1 MGFYNERILP
11 HLIAVAMRHREL
23 TPYRQRVVGAARGRV
38 LEVGV
43 GAGPN
48 LPLYGA
54 GVDEVYGLDL
64 SARLLGMAAKTG
76 GWAHLLEA
84 SAEAI
89 PLDVRSVDTVVMT
102 WTLCS
107 IPDPHAALIEM
118 RRVLRPGGRLL
129 FVEHGLSPDRRVRW
143 LQNTLTP
150 VWRRIGGGCHLN
162 RPIDAI
168 IREAGWRIEKIDTGY
183 LRGPNPATY
192 MYEGSALP
200 EHG

>member
-1 MGFYNERILP
+1 MSFYENRILP
-11 HLIAVAMRHREL
+11 HLIASTMRHREL
-23 TPYRQRVVGAARGRV
+23 IPYRQRVVGAARGRV

-43 GAGPN
+43 GAGAN
-48 LPLYGA
+48 LPFYGPGA
-54 GVDEVYGLDL
+54 GDIFGLDP
-64 SARLLGMAAKTG
+64 SERLLRKAREAGPL
-76 GWAHLLEA
+76 HLLEA

-89 PLDVRSVDTVVMT
+89 PLDTASVDTVVMT

-107 IPDPHAALIEM
+107 IPDAHAALAEM
-118 RRVLRPGGRLL
+118 RRVLKPGGRLL

-162 RPIDAI
+162 RPIDVLI
-168 IREAGWRIEKIDTGY
+168 HEAGWRVEKIDTGY
-183 LRGPNPATY
+183 LRGPNPVTY